1 MDVRDIRRRIAEA
14 GAELPHIDTGNFVK
28 FALLDVLELIED
40 RKKAGFAA
48 AIERSGFKEALRLD
62 DEEVVPEYAIR
73 RRAQKALRMLHH
85 IVMRG
90 RTAFEERDLAFLR
103 GFLGRWAAIAGARAP
118 A

>member
-1 MDVRDIRRRIAEA
+1 MEVRDICRRIAEA
-14 GAELPHIDTGNFVK
+14 GAELPHIDTGNFVQ
-28 FALLDVLELIED
+28 FALLDILELIED

-48 AIERSGFKEALRLD
+48 AIERSGFKEALKLEG
-62 DEEVVPEYAIR
+62 EEIVPEQTIR
-73 RRAQKALRMLHH
+73 RRAQKALKMLHH

-103 GFLGRWAAIAGARAP
+103 EFLGRWMAIASARVP